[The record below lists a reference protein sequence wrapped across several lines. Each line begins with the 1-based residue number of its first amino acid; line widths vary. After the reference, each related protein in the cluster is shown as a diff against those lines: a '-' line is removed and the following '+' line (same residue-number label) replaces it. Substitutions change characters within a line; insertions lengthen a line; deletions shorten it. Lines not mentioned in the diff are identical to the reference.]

1 MADDRRTDKES
12 RNEGATPLRQGTG
25 AAAQRGL
32 AETARRGVEAGA
44 DAARG
49 AAAAGAEASRV
60 AVEGSARQSAQQA
73 EQVVGQL
80 AEAAQV
86 YQGVARRV
94 AAEIRTLAG
103 APLAVT
109 GGAQELS
116 RAWAE
121 WLQTSLQTNARFSQ
135 EALRARSLPEVAQA
149 YARFV
154 EESLAGLRE
163 GGTRMLEAVG
173 GLAER
178 AREPL
183 GQGEEDEGPLTV
195 ADVMTENVRV
205 ADPEQT
211 AQEAAA
217 EMARG
222 DVGVLPVVAGGGA
235 EGQILGMLT
244 DRDLAVRV
252 VAAGKD
258 PAKTKVREAMTTG
271 AEYCLAHADVAGL
284 AERMAELKV
293 RRLPVLDRERRRV
306 VGIVSLGDL
315 ATEQPD
321 PELAG
326 RALGGI
332 AQEGGPHRQRLARP
346 RAAAARQRQQQRRR

>member
-1 MADDRRTDKES
+1 
-12 RNEGATPLRQGTG
+12 
-25 AAAQRGL
+25 L

-49 AAAAGAEASRV
+49 GVAAGAEASR
-60 AVEGSARQSAQQA
+60 AATEGPARQAAQQAEQAAQQA

-86 YQGVARRV
+86 YQGVARRIADDMRALARAP
-94 AAEIRTLAG
+94 AAA
-103 APLAVT
+103 T

-121 WLQTSLQTNARFSQ
+121 WLQSTLQTSARLSQ
-135 EALRARSLPEVAQA
+135 EALRARSLPEIAQVH
-149 YARFV
+149 ARFV
-154 EESLAGLRE
+154 EESLAGLRK

-183 GQGEEDEGPLTV
+183 QQGEEDEGPLTV

-205 ADPEQT
+205 VDPEQT

-258 PAKTKVREAMTTG
+258 PAKTKVREAMTPG
-271 AEYCLAHADVAGL
+271 AEYCLAQAPSRCRSTRPPTARSRWAGST
-284 AERMAELKV
+284 
-293 RRLPVLDRERRRV
+293 PCP
-306 VGIVSLGDL
+306 G
-315 ATEQPD
+315 
-321 PELAG
+321 
-326 RALGGI
+326 
-332 AQEGGPHRQRLARP
+332 
-346 RAAAARQRQQQRRR
+346 

>member
-1 MADDRRTDKES
+1 
-12 RNEGATPLRQGTG
+12 
-25 AAAQRGL
+25 
-32 AETARRGVEAGA
+32 
-44 DAARG
+44 
-49 AAAAGAEASRV
+49 
-60 AVEGSARQSAQQA
+60 
-73 EQVVGQL
+73 VVGQL

-86 YQGVARRV
+86 YQGVARRIADDMRALARAP
-94 AAEIRTLAG
+94 AAG
-103 APLAVT
+103 T

-121 WLQTSLQTNARFSQ
+121 WLQSTLQTSARLS

-149 YARFV
+149 HARFV

-183 GQGEEDEGPLTV
+183 QQGEEDEGPLTV

-346 RAAAARQRQQQRRR
+346 RAAAVRQRPQQRRR